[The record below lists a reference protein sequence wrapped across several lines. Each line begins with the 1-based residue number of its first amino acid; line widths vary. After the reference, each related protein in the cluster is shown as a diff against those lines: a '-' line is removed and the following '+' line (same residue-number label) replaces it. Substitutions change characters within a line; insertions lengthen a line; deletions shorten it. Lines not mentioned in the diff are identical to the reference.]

1 MSMWDERYAAVDLA
15 YGAEP
20 NRWLAAQA
28 GKIRP
33 GGRVLSIGE
42 GEGRNATWLAAQG
55 FRVDAVDGSRVGLE
69 KAQRLAAARGVTI
82 STSVA
87 DLATFQPED
96 AAYDAVVA
104 IFVHLP
110 PAVRAFAHAAAQA
123 ALVPGGVLVLEAF
136 TERQLAL
143 ASGGPKQRELL
154 YSADLLRADFPRIA
168 WEVLEEAEVVLD
180 EGPFHQGKAAVVR
193 GLGRRTP

>member
-1 MSMWDERYAAVDLA
+1 MSMWDERYAGVDLA

-20 NRWLAAQA
+20 NRWLVAQA
-28 GKIRP
+28 GRIRP

-42 GEGRNATWLAAQG
+42 GEGRNAVWLAAQG

-69 KAQRLAAARGVTI
+69 KAERLGAARGVTI
-82 STSVA
+82 ATSVA
-87 DLATFQPED
+87 DLATFQPPERT
-96 AAYDAVVA
+96 YDGVVA

-110 PAVRAFAHAAAQA
+110 PGVRSFAHAAAEA
-123 ALVPGGVLVLEAF
+123 ALTPGGVLILEAF
-136 TERQLAL
+136 NERQLGL
-143 ASGGPKQRELL
+143 ASGGPKQKEML
-154 YSADLLRADFPRIA
+154 YPADLLRADFPRIA

-193 GLGRRTP
+193 GVGRRTP

>member
-20 NRWLAAQA
+20 NRWLAEQA

-33 GGRVLSIGE
+33 GGRVLSLGE
-42 GEGRNATWLAAQG
+42 GEGRNAVWLAARG

-87 DLATFQPED
+87 DLASFRPEE

-104 IFVHLP
+104 IWVHLP
-110 PAVRAFAHAAAQA
+110 PPVRAVAHAAAQA
-123 ALVPGGVLVLEAF
+123 ALVRGGLLVVEAF
-136 TERQLAL
+136 TEKQLAL
-143 ASGGPKQRELL
+143 SSGGPKQRDML
-154 YSADLLRADFPRIA
+154 YGPDLLRGDFPRIA

-193 GLGRRTP
+193 GVGRRTT